1 MVNTR
6 VSVASQWRTSSCSS
20 RGKLATE
27 LGCWHRRCL
36 ERLTARRALHPHCS
50 VGERSGGRSRLGLLV
65 STSRE
70 QNEAGQ
76 RYLLRCCESRVPSV
90 VRKGLRQVLIAGA
103 ARERELASDFRAR
116 PRKPTLEQ
124 SGAQRPRWAV
134 GKPSELDLMTATN
147 GAMGFIPEVNIGVL
161 QQVSITV
168 VWWRTNRQVTTR
180 PHRSP
185 PWHHHAHAEKKWSR
199 ARMAVVALRIGRLPC
214 TSLV

>member
-1 MVNTR
+1 MNTR

-116 PRKPTLEQ
+116 PRKPT
-124 SGAQRPRWAV
+124 SRAVRWPSTCWPV
-134 GKPSELDLMTATN
+134 GEPSELYFMAATN
-147 GAMGFIPEVNIGVL
+147 GAMRFVPKVNIEAL
-161 QQVSITV
+161 QPVSIAVLVAYHQASHHT
-168 VWWRTNRQVTTR
+168 
-180 PHRSP
+180 PSP
-185 PWHHHAHAEKKWSR
+185 
-199 ARMAVVALRIGRLPC
+199 L
-214 TSLV
+214 TSLASPCQQLRKSGPGRG